1 MLTLPA
7 EHCALIAALSVC
19 LTGAQAGLLMPDRH
33 EDPDELAAAL
43 ETASRR
49 TGVPIR
55 QAWLDHDRM
64 TLAWLRADDMRLVA
78 EPELAILGVMI

>member
-7 EHCALIAALSVC
+7 EHCALIAALSAC
-19 LTGAQAGLLMPDRH
+19 LIGAQAGLLMPDRH
-33 EDPDELAAAL
+33 EDPDALAAAL
-43 ETASRR
+43 ETASQQ

-64 TLAWLRADDMRLVA
+64 ALAWLRADDRRLIA
-78 EPELAILGVMI
+78 EPELSILGVMM